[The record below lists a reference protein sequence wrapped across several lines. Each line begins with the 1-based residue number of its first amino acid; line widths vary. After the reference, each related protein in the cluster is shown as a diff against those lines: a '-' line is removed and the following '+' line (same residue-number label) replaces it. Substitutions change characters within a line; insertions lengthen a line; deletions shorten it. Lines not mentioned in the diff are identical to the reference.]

1 MTTAAPSTHSPARP
15 ATHSALPHKPE
26 LAINGGAPVSKTA
39 VPFMSTGLQPAD
51 IDAATAVLKSGMLR
65 AAKKCEELEQRFA
78 AMTGAKHMMTC
89 ANGTCALQLAYEPL
103 FKAGDDVLV
112 PAWTYIATVSM
123 VVARGGNPIFVD
135 ALPDTMQIDMADA
148 ARKLTPR
155 TTAIAATHLYGCP
168 VDIDAVQSLARKHN
182 LKVIYDAAQAH
193 LSTYKGKGIGAYGD
207 AVTYS
212 FYATKNLGTGEG
224 GSISCNDDALA
235 RQIKL
240 LRSHGETDKYLHE
253 QVGYNYRMNDITG
266 AIGCSK
272 LDRLQAETD
281 ARRAVAK
288 KYDAAIAHIDG
299 LMAPATTPGAE
310 AVYHLY
316 VARLDTGKFLC
327 TRDQFCDALKAEG
340 VPTAIH
346 YPRPLTRQPAFSRF
360 VKSTPAPGTMGGTGH
375 CGAGCGCAGGMGAA
389 VGVGGGG
396 APVRQD
402 HPPVADMLSKQV
414 FALPMHH
421 ALTPD
426 QIKSVTDALT
436 KVAAAYRA

>member
-1 MTTAAPSTHSPARP
+1 MSIAAPAGVRRST
-15 ATHSALPHKPE
+15 LPHKPE
-26 LAINGGAPVSKTA
+26 LAVNGGTPVSKSA
-39 VPFMSTGLQPAD
+39 VPFMHTALQEAD
-51 IDAATAVLKSGMLR
+51 INAAIGVLRSGMLR
-65 AAKKCEELEQRFA
+65 AASKCDELEKRFA

-103 FKAGDDVLV
+103 FARGDDVLV

-135 ALPDTMQIDMADA
+135 ADPETMQIDVADA
-148 ARKLTPR
+148 ARKVTAR

-168 VDIDAVQSLARKHN
+168 VDIDAVQALAAKKGLR
-182 LKVIYDAAQAH
+182 VVYDAAQAH

-224 GSISCNDDALA
+224 GSISCNDDGLA

-240 LRSHGETDKYLHE
+240 LRSHGETEKYTHE

-266 AIGCSK
+266 AIGLSK
-272 LDRLQAETD
+272 LDRLQAETNSRRSAAAKFD
-281 ARRAVAK
+281 AIVSKIPGLVA
-288 KYDAAIAHIDG
+288 
-299 LMAPATTPGAE
+299 PRTTAGAE

-316 VARLDTGKFLC
+316 VVRMDTSKFLC

-340 VPTAIH
+340 VPTAVH
-346 YPRPLTRQPAFSRF
+346 YPRSLTRQPAFAQF
-360 VKSTPAPGTMGGTGH
+360 AEKQG
-375 CGAGCGCAGGMGAA
+375 
-389 VGVGGGG
+389 
-396 APVRQD
+396 
-402 HPPVADMLSKQV
+402 HPPVADGLSKQV

-421 ALTPD
+421 MLSEEHVKT
-426 QIKSVTDALT
+426 VGDALA
-436 KVAAAYRA
+436 KVANAYRA

>member
-1 MTTAAPSTHSPARP
+1 MTTAAAPSVRS
-15 ATHSALPHKPE
+15 SALPTRPE
-26 LAINGGAPVSKTA
+26 LAINGGTPVSQPI
-39 VPFMSTGLQPAD
+39 PFMHTALTPAD

-65 AAKKCEELEQRFA
+65 AAKKCEELETRFA
-78 AMTGAKHMMTC
+78 QMSGAKHFMTC

-112 PAWTYIATVSM
+112 PAWSYIATASM

-135 ALPDTMQIDMADA
+135 ALHDTMQIDVADA
-148 ARKLTPR
+148 AKKLTR
-155 TTAIAATHLYGCP
+155 NTTAVAATHLYGCP
-168 VDIDAVQSLARKHN
+168 VDIDAVQSLASKHG

-193 LSTYKGKGIGAYGD
+193 LATYKGKGIGAYGD

-224 GSISCNDDALA
+224 GAISCNDDTLA

-272 LDRLQAETD
+272 LDRLPAETETRQKIAAKFD
-281 ARRAVAK
+281 AMINK
-288 KYDAAIAHIDG
+288 IDG
-299 LMAPATTPGAE
+299 LKAPTTTSGATS
-310 AVYHLY
+310 VFHLY
-316 VARLDTGKFLC
+316 VAKLDPTKFHC
-327 TRDQFCDALKAEG
+327 TRDEFCAALNKEG

-360 VKSTPAPGTMGGTGH
+360 MKTQGESPIAEKLCH
-375 CGAGCGCAGGMGAA
+375 
-389 VGVGGGG
+389 
-396 APVRQD
+396 
-402 HPPVADMLSKQV
+402 QV
-414 FALPMHH
+414 FALPIHH
-421 ALTPD
+421 MLTDEQVTKIGEALN
-426 QIKSVTDALT
+426 
-436 KVAAAYRA
+436 KVATAYRA